1 MADDRMQQL
10 AALRKE
16 FDSEHI
22 SKRPQVNC
30 YWCTQANKAKRGTT
44 CSDHRMAKCAGC
56 GSYITTGHIHLDYV
70 GHAEAT
76 DRLLDVDLEWNWEP
90 VAWDQRGL
98 PAFDDDG
105 GLWVRLTV
113 AGVPRLGYGS
123 ADGKRGPNATKEII
137 GDAIRNAGMR
147 FGMALNLWAK
157 TDLHADERD
166 SDGERLAA
174 HQDVDAEESQDPWAS
189 EDELNKIAGGL
200 RALRD
205 VNSAKEAA
213 IELAKILG
221 REIGAPNQITQGE
234 AEKVLD
240 VLRKEEQARAK
251 AEQRA
256 SEAAIAEDIK
266 PKYASATQL
275 GALKEAL
282 SNLGIDERIP
292 QLAWCGSK
300 LGRQLGAMKD
310 ITVHDYHQLT
320 SELATATELTAYN
333 ALMLSVKDIADGE
346 ADVQGVDADI
356 AAELAARRITEEQAA
371 TLRQGLNAAVDNRLA
386 GAR

>member
-1 MADDRMQQL
+1 MSNNATRMEQL
-10 AALRKE
+10 EALRKE

-22 SKRPQVNC
+22 AKRPQVNC

-44 CSDHRMAKCAGC
+44 CNDHHMAKCKGC

-90 VAWDQRGL
+90 LARDARGL

-105 GLWVRLTV
+105 GLWISLTV
-113 AGVPRLGYGS
+113 AGVSRLGYGS

-157 TDLHADERD
+157 TDLHADERNG
-166 SDGERLAA
+166 DGERLAA
-174 HQDVDAEESQDPWAS
+174 HQDADAEASQDPWAS
-189 EDELNKIAGGL
+189 EDEINKIAGGL

-221 REIGAPNQITQGE
+221 REVGAPNQITQGE
-234 AEKVLD
+234 AEKVLA
-240 VLRKEEQARAK
+240 VLREEDKARAD
-251 AEQRA
+251 AEKRA
-256 SEAAIAEDIK
+256 AETAAAEDIK
-266 PKYASATQL
+266 PKYASGTQL
-275 GALKEAL
+275 KGLKDAL
-282 SNLGIDERIP
+282 SNLGIDERVP

-310 ITVHDYHQLT
+310 ITVHDYHQLM
-320 SELATATELTAYN
+320 SELAAA
-333 ALMLSVKDIADGE
+333 GE
-346 ADVQGVDADI
+346 E
-356 AAELAARRITEEQAA
+356 AA
-371 TLRQGLNAAVDNRLA
+371 
-386 GAR
+386 